1 VKNLK
6 IPKKLIVLIVV
17 IVITIFAVSKTT
29 LGRYIYNSFNNHILE
44 SQNFYF
50 NSSILTPTSNTY
62 SISNWDGVNSYILTI
77 DVNGKKNEL
86 ISTDIDIKY
95 DIDIICPETVSCTL
109 NKEKGIIDK
118 TLKTDNYIITITPL
132 KNFYAGDFITLTTS
146 ATSIYPYTKKLSATY
161 IISVENYGFS
171 YEIKDEVGSK
181 YLTLELTNS
190 KPYYEVKESFL
201 DYSVGDY
208 ISLSEY
214 EKLTNEQKQ
223 KCVSKRVT
231 VSFDPNEL
239 MFDMTDDIYI
249 NNNTY
254 TTRNIN
260 GYDYIDSISFNIL
273 ANYNEKIL
281 LYKKDINKSYDIN
294 NSSIVVSVEN

>member
-1 VKNLK
+1 
-6 IPKKLIVLIVV
+6 
-17 IVITIFAVSKTT
+17 
-29 LGRYIYNSFNNHILE
+29 
-44 SQNFYF
+44 
-50 NSSILTPTSNTY
+50 
-62 SISNWDGVNSYILTI
+62 
-77 DVNGKKNEL
+77 
-86 ISTDIDIKY
+86 
-95 DIDIICPETVSCTL
+95 
-109 NKEKGIIDK
+109 
-118 TLKTDNYIITITPL
+118 
-132 KNFYAGDFITLTTS
+132 
-146 ATSIYPYTKKLSATY
+146 
-161 IISVENYGFS
+161 
-171 YEIKDEVGSK
+171 
-181 YLTLELTNS
+181 
-190 KPYYEVKESFL
+190 VKESFL